1 MDEPLTEELL
11 NELLESSSV
20 DRYVDEHAG
29 DPRKLAD
36 YLNQMLEAHHLERKD
51 VVREAGIGATYGH
64 YIFSGERNPT
74 RNKVLP
80 LAFAMGLSLRETDRM
95 LQAAGASRLYCKNR
109 RDAIIIFCIEHG
121 YSLMKTNEE
130 LFRFGEES
138 KIGRAHV

>member
-109 RDAIIIFCIEHG
+109 RDAIIMYYLNRRATLAEA
-121 YSLMKTNEE
+121 NEA
-130 LFRFGEES
+130 LYRLGEDTL
-138 KIGRAHV
+138 